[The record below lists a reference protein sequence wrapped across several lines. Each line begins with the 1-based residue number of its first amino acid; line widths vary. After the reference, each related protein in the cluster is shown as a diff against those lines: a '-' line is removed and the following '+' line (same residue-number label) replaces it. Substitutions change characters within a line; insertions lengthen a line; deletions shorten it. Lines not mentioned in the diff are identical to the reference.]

1 MAFVKPN
8 TFTGATQLTAADVQ
22 GNTDALRVYL
32 HEGVAGAD
40 LLAAKWADRRHLQQP
55 GYDPIRGLQ
64 HGMTGWQGGQ
74 WSGGS
79 SVRVTFST
87 SALTGRRYTGAQ
99 QWEHVPGTS
108 FELDIRAPATILFH
122 WYVEVEAGP
131 DDGARGPG
139 TDERY
144 VWFAPYIDNLTAVQP
159 PSGGEVVNN
168 YNGWENGTSN
178 AYGADQPYNY
188 LGYGHQNGVY
198 LQAIT
203 GPQRFTVGL
212 ATLSYI
218 ERVSVLNWSIAIEVT
233 YD

>member
-1 MAFVKPN
+1 MTFCGKFESLLFPRTMEQSCSREIKPPREIKLPG
-8 TFTGATQLTAADVQ
+8 TPQPQLV
-22 GNTDALRVYL
+22 RYL
-32 HEGVAGAD
+32 
-40 LLAAKWADRRHLQQP
+40 
-55 GYDPIRGLQ
+55 
-64 HGMTGWQGGQ
+64 
-74 WSGGS
+74 
-79 SVRVTFST
+79 
-87 SALTGRRYTGAQ
+87 
-99 QWEHVPGTS
+99 VPGTS

-144 VWFAPYIDNLTAVQP
+144 VWFAPYIGNPTAVLP
-159 PSGGEVVNN
+159 TSGGEVVNN
-168 YNGWENGTSN
+168 YNGWESGTSN

>member
-1 MAFVKPN
+1 MAFVKPT
-8 TFTGATQLTAADVQ
+8 TFTGGTQLTAADVQ

-99 QWEHVPGTS
+99 Q
-108 FELDIRAPATILFH
+108 
-122 WYVEVEAGP
+122 
-131 DDGARGPG
+131 
-139 TDERY
+139 
-144 VWFAPYIDNLTAVQP
+144 
-159 PSGGEVVNN
+159 
-168 YNGWENGTSN
+168 
-178 AYGADQPYNY
+178 
-188 LGYGHQNGVY
+188 
-198 LQAIT
+198 
-203 GPQRFTVGL
+203 
-212 ATLSYI
+212 
-218 ERVSVLNWSIAIEVT
+218 
-233 YD
+233 